1 MKARIALFLFTLAL
15 LSVIALDMVKN
26 THPGLSWMVT
36 FILGVVGIAALC
48 GVLHPFRGQTAAA

>member
-15 LSVIALDMVKN
+15 LSVIALDMLKN

-36 FILGVVGIAALC
+36 FILGGVGIAALC
-48 GVLHPFRGQTAAA
+48 GVLHPFRRQTAAA